1 MGMGLDSRSKKLW
14 DSSQTTNRS
23 CKKSVETVE
32 TVETA
37 GDVEVIEKFKA
48 GVAAKGGV
56 AIETFEAI
64 ETAGDVEVK
73 EAEGK

>member
-1 MGMGLDSRSKKLW
+1 MVKVKEAVRQLSNNQSFV
-14 DSSQTTNRS
+14 Q
-23 CKKSVETVE
+23 KSVE

-64 ETAGDVEVK
+64 EAAGDVEVK

>member
-1 MGMGLDSRSKKLW
+1 M
-14 DSSQTTNRS
+14 
-23 CKKSVETVE
+23 E

-64 ETAGDVEVK
+64 EAAGDVEVK
-73 EAEGK
+73 EAVREQPGQRSC

>member
-1 MGMGLDSRSKKLW
+1 M
-14 DSSQTTNRS
+14 
-23 CKKSVETVE
+23 ETVE
-32 TVETA
+32 TVETT

>member
-1 MGMGLDSRSKKLW
+1 M
-14 DSSQTTNRS
+14 
-23 CKKSVETVE
+23 ETSE

-48 GVAAKGGV
+48 RVAAKGGV
-56 AIETFEAI
+56 AVETFETFEA
-64 ETAGDVEVK
+64 AGDIEVK